1 MKRGDIISVVGLG
14 KPRSLFVV
22 LSSSS
27 ENTKIFSVHKQKT
40 YEYPTD
46 FVQKKI
52 DTRFYQLIS
61 AEKQKDT

>member
-14 KPRSLFVV
+14 KPHLLFVV

-27 ENTKIFSVHKQKT
+27 ENTKLFSVYKQRT
-40 YEYPTD
+40 LEYPTYL
-46 FVQKKI
+46 VQKKI
-52 DTRFYQLIS
+52 DTGFYQLIS